1 MNISSSIRHR
11 FHIEIP
17 HQKLVNISSIMK
29 GEFTSKRDVG
39 STFKIDETSTILHE
53 VFLMS
58 FSGQIDVNS
67 KPAV

>member
-39 STFKIDETSTILHE
+39 STFKIDETSTNSPRGFFDV
-53 VFLMS
+53 VFWS
-58 FSGQIDVNS
+58 NRRKF
-67 KPAV
+67 